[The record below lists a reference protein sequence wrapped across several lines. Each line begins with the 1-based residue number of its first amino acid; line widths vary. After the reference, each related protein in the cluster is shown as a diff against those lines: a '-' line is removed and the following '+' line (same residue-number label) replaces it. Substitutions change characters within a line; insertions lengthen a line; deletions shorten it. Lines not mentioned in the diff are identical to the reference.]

1 MAQWSKGGERIGL
14 DFSSFGSWA
23 LREIFLAI
31 RRNDITLRRQDTK
44 WGLVYSDFSEN
55 ILL

>member
-1 MAQWSKGGERIGL
+1 MAQGGGENWIGL
-14 DFSSFGSWA
+14 FFLWVMAA